1 MSTSPTRTL
10 VVCVISEV
18 ETERQAASQAKQAL
32 SRVVESTR
40 RPVESFSEVDI
51 FEGDAREMLTLRW
64 GEYPRAVRLES
75 EQADELLSEAFSK
88 MDQKF
93 EENLNSVRAIL
104 DWYSDEQIQ
113 TNAELIRDRFL
124 SVGAYVGQ
132 SIHVYGD
139 KGRPIRSRPEFDEYV
154 ESRED
159 LWVVPAVA
167 RQ

>member
-1 MSTSPTRTL
+1 MNSRPASTL
-10 VVCVISEV
+10 VVCVLSEV
-18 ETERQAASQAKQAL
+18 ETERQAATQARQAL

-40 RPVESFSEVDI
+40 RPVESFSEFDI
-51 FEGDAREMLTLRW
+51 FEGGAREMLTPRW

-75 EQADELLSEAFSK
+75 DEGADLLKEAFSK

-104 DWYSDEQIQ
+104 DWYSDEQIK
-113 TNAELIRDRFL
+113 NNEELIRDSFL

-132 SIHVYGD
+132 SVHVYGD
-139 KGRPIRSRPEFDEYV
+139 KGRPIRNRAAFNEYV
-154 ESRED
+154 ESREE